1 MAVPRVH
8 IVMAVLVLYA
18 PLAEFASDISMFWT
32 AKDAHQGSARGQN
45 CLFSAM
51 THRPPASEEAHEHE
65 A

>member
-51 THRPPASEEAHEHE
+51 THRPPCQ
-65 A
+65 